1 MKKLIAIAALALA
14 GVAHAG
20 DDWDQTEKIMGST
33 LLAVTAVDMMQTIT
47 IAGHP
52 DIWHEYNPILGRHPS
67 KAKVYGYF
75 LMGGIIKYNI
85 IDALPHSWRKGV
97 MGTLIAVEVGMVAH
111 NYTVGIQMG
120 F

>member
-1 MKKLIAIAALALA
+1 MKKLIAIAALSLA

-33 LLAVTAVDMMQTIT
+33 LLAITAVDMMQTIN

-52 DIWHEYNPILGRHPS
+52 DVWQEYNPILGRHPS
-67 KAKVYGYF
+67 KAQVYGYF
-75 LMGGIIKYNI
+75 LASGIIGYNI
-85 IDALPHSWRKGV
+85 IDALPHSWRKGT
-97 MGTLIAVEVGMVAH
+97 MGTLMAIEVGMVAH
-111 NYTVGIQMG
+111 NYSIGIRMG